1 MLRAVLGMLL
11 LAAIWIGTS
20 VIGHARVKPYYVV
33 QGIGTGSI
41 KPRVLFVLDT
51 SGSMAFRA
59 QSTEDQCL
67 WNECEGTGTTTQSRI
82 STARKAIKQVVAT
95 LADNASFALMTFE
108 QNRPPASSTVPAK
121 CKNGNRFY
129 WTTSYAYFYWDTIK
143 QFTGY
148 NGTWRLC
155 DDTNRPYPYLRWD
168 NLGVGPVI
176 TANNK
181 TGAVPASPLIST
193 ASASRQSTS
202 NATRKVQWF
211 PRFMG
216 VRANLNV
223 LTDPDG
229 SILAGTVG
237 DWAKTAAERTLNV
250 KGQDFYY
257 WPYVDGFPG
266 YSQYL
271 GSPAESGTSNMP
283 LGVMESG
290 GAQAG
295 LYAPFYLDLP
305 LTVPAADRGPASLT
319 DASTAVLNAVS
330 PIIEGG
336 VDAEAG
342 TPWASVIGASTVT
355 PPQSNAIYS
364 HSTVTSYL
372 KYVTTVTTSDACA
385 PTIAVLVTDGQPSS
399 GEGGAKL
406 HQRLASLRKDLGVKT
421 YVVGFFLNEPELHN
435 MACAAAGACNGSC
448 ETPCKDTSVNKWDT
462 CASTTDPANGCAYL
476 ASNGDQLAKVLGTIV
491 SSALAVEVGS
501 GPGERMQEYGV
512 GASGEPG
519 KGSIVQTNVHA
530 HTEWPA
536 WHGHVVRELCTD
548 KDPANPSKTAP
559 WCVNHAFAAAEIEET
574 FGPCPQSRVWDAG
587 QCLSLTKWTARR
599 IYSHKSDHTVFRI
612 SDDKG
617 LATPEFKAQLVELG
631 LVKASD
637 INTQADAIAA
647 FMLGRDFAN
656 GWKLPGLANSA
667 PVVVRRIPKYQAG
680 YSPSV
685 SIRDPHCA
693 GRQLSEVDAAGI
705 PDSLEHFAQ
714 DAWDDSERLASP
726 SSHRPYQEAVMIGDD
741 LGILHAFQLDSGNEL
756 FGFVPRFTLAAA
768 VAQWKNGAA
777 AMGQPLEIANHIY
790 GVAAT
795 INQGWAYDSAAQKWR
810 HLGIFGLGS
819 GGTELIALDLSHMSP
834 SSPDGPVEVL
844 WTTEDAALK
853 SSYDKW
859 AGETWAR
866 PAIAY
871 DVPNNQLALEPTARL
886 VIGSGYPKSGA
897 DSEAGRTM
905 IYADAVTGAILDHA
919 VLPTAPKSYES
930 SFGALVDP
938 ALGSHCISRY
948 WGEMEEAYIADPS
961 GRLFRWDLGN
971 KHAADSG
978 ATWGTSAIP
987 AQSFLSCEGSGATC
1001 TVGAGG
1007 RGDPFIFPAAVTA
1020 GGRIDPP
1027 GGARTGELPRG
1038 IDQFLVALASG
1049 SPADDTLTTTVSSF
1063 HSSLYLIA
1071 DDHSKN
1077 AHGGFDIPNGA
1088 PKSDPSALTTQKHFA
1103 RIAVTDLTRTR
1114 VFTPFTGGTTYT
1126 ETAKFGRATRPIR
1139 APRIEVKGVVDQK
1152 SVGAV
1157 DGPKVID
1164 GVEVYTVTY
1173 TLYEP
1178 PPGKCDARFFDKKA
1192 GEWHADEGATYE
1204 VKLRVTAIAGAGF
1217 DFTTGANGGA
1227 AKFAKGYAPGLTLES
1242 VQQVTTSTC
1251 ADGNCGPKIDTPK
1264 MTPCDANIG
1273 SSGGAIEQKGFALPM
1288 GTHVLDGFTPI
1299 E

>member
-1 MLRAVLGMLL
+1 MLL
-11 LAAIWIGTS
+11 LGALWIGAS
-20 VIGHARVKPYYVV
+20 VVGHARVKPYYVV
-33 QGIGTGSI
+33 QGIGTGAI

-59 QSTEDQCL
+59 QASEAQCL
-67 WNECEGTGTTTQSRI
+67 WNECEGSGTSTQSRI

-95 LADNASFALMTFE
+95 LADNASFALMTFD
-108 QNRPPASSTVPAK
+108 QNRPPAATSVPPK

-129 WTTSYAYFYWDTIK
+129 WTTYYGYFFWDFIK
-143 QFTGY
+143 QFSGY

-176 TANNK
+176 NANNK

-193 ASASRQSTS
+193 ASASRQSSS

-216 VRANLNV
+216 VRVNLNST
-223 LTDPDG
+223 TDPDG

-237 DWAKTAAERTLNV
+237 DWAKTSAERTSNV
-250 KGQDFYY
+250 KDQDFYY

-266 YSQYL
+266 YSAYV
-271 GSPAESGTSNMP
+271 GSPMESGTSSYP
-283 LGVMESG
+283 TLGVMESG
-290 GAQAG
+290 SALAG

-305 LTVPAADRGPASLT
+305 ASVAAADRGPASLT
-319 DASTAVLNAVS
+319 DASTAVLAAVS

-336 VDAEAG
+336 VDAESG

-355 PPQSNAIYS
+355 PPQSNAVYS

-372 KYVTTVTTSDACA
+372 KYVTTVATSDACA

-406 HQRLASLRKDLGVKT
+406 HERLASLRKDLGVKT
-421 YVVGFFLNEPELHN
+421 YVVGFFLDEPELHN
-435 MACAAAGACNGSC
+435 MACAAAGACNGTC
-448 ETPCKDTSVNKWDT
+448 ETPCKDTPTSNWDT
-462 CASTTDPANGCAYL
+462 CASTTDPTNGCAYL
-476 ASNGDQLAKVLGTIV
+476 AANGDQLAKVLATIV

-519 KGSIVQTNVHA
+519 KGAIVQTTVRA

-548 KDPANPSKTAP
+548 KDPKDPSQPAS
-559 WCVNHAFAAAEIEET
+559 WCVDQAFAPAEQEET
-574 FGPCPQSRVWDAG
+574 FGPCPQSRTWDAG
-587 QCLSLTKWTARR
+587 TCLSQTTWSARR
-599 IYSHKSDHTVFRI
+599 IYSHKTDHGVFRI
-612 SDDKG
+612 SDDQG
-617 LATPEFKAQLVELG
+617 LATAEFKAELVELG
-631 LVKASD
+631 LVKSTD
-637 INTQADAIAA
+637 VDTQADQVAA

-667 PVVVRRIPKYQAG
+667 PVVVRRIPKYEAG

-693 GRQLSEVDAAGI
+693 GRQLSEVDASGL
-705 PDSLEHFAQ
+705 PDSLEQFAQ
-714 DAWDDSERLASP
+714 TAWDDSERLATP

-777 AMGQPLEIANHIY
+777 AMGQPLEVANHIY

-795 INQGWAYDSAAQKWR
+795 LNQAWAYDSVADKWR

-834 SSPDGPVEVL
+834 SAPDGPIEVL
-844 WTTEDAALK
+844 WTSEDAALK
-853 SSYDKW
+853 ASYDKW

-871 DVPNNQLALEPTARL
+871 EVPNNQLALEPIARL

-897 DSEAGRTM
+897 DSEAGRTLV
-905 IYADAVTGAILDHA
+905 YADAVTGAILEHA
-919 VLPTAPKSYES
+919 VLPAAPTSYEPT
-930 SFGALVDP
+930 FGALVDP

-948 WGEMEEAYIADPS
+948 WGEIEEAYIADPA

-971 KHAADSG
+971 NHAADSG
-978 ATWGTSAIP
+978 ATWGTSATA
-987 AQSFLSCEGSGATC
+987 AQSFLSCEGGGATC
-1001 TVGAGG
+1001 TVGVGG
-1007 RGDPFIFPAAVTA
+1007 RGDPFIFPPAVTA

-1027 GGARTGELPRG
+1027 GGGRSGEIPQG
-1038 IDQFLVALASG
+1038 IDKFLIALASG
-1049 SPADDTLTTTVSSF
+1049 SPADDTLTTTVSQF

-1071 DDHSKN
+1071 DDHSKSG
-1077 AHGGFDIPNGA
+1077 HGGFDVPNGA
-1088 PKSDPSALTTQKHFA
+1088 PKNDPSALGTNAHFA
-1103 RIAVTDLTRTR
+1103 RIAVTDLSRSR
-1114 VFTPFTGGTTYT
+1114 VFTPFTGSATYT
-1126 ETAKFGRATRPIR
+1126 DTGNFSRATRPIR
-1139 APRIEVKGVVDQK
+1139 APRIEVKGVIDQTTL
-1152 SVGAV
+1152 ADV

-1164 GVEVYTVTY
+1164 GVEIYTITY

-1178 PPGKCDARFFDKKA
+1178 PTGKCDARFFDKKT

-1204 VKLRVTAIAGAGF
+1204 VKLRVTGLASGGF
-1217 DFTTGANGGA
+1217 DFSNGAQSGPA
-1227 AKFAKGYAPGLTLES
+1227 QFAQGYTPGLVLQS
-1242 VQQVTTSTC
+1242 VTQVTASAC
-1251 ADGNCGPKIDTPK
+1251 SDGNCGPSIETPK
-1264 MTPCDANIG
+1264 MTPCDTNA
-1273 SSGGAIEQKGFALPM
+1273 STSGGGIEQKGFAIPM
-1288 GTHVLDGFTPI
+1288 GTHVLAGFNPV